1 MGQVVVVWG
10 RIAGVHAGWSLVHSE
25 VVARVGWGHA
35 GRIGRMVG
43 HVGRH
48 RVTHVSLLHLA
59 RVGRTVWLHGPKHKK
74 RDIDQLP
81 GACSGGSSEGVAVC
95 DEGETLDEV
104 EDQNETSLGE
114 EVSSPALGAASGP
127 SLWVSWPCPARMIHH
142 CTKIDSGVSTNLPV
156 NSLPLGTLKP
166 SPPLCKLPS

>member
-10 RIAGVHAGWSLVHSE
+10 RIAGVHAGWSLMHSE

-35 GRIGRMVG
+35 GCIGRMVG
-43 HVGRH
+43 HVRRH

-59 RVGRTVWLHGPKHKK
+59 RVGRTVWLHRPKHNK

-81 GACSGGSSEGVAVC
+81 DACSGGSSEGVAVC

-104 EDQNETSLGE
+104 EDQNETSFE
-114 EVSSPALGAASGP
+114 EQVSSPALGAASGP
-127 SLWVSWPCPARMIHH
+127 SLWVSWTCPARMIHH
-142 CTKIDSGVSTNLPV
+142 CTKIDSGVSTN
-156 NSLPLGTLKP
+156 TLKP